1 MNKKL
6 YKETFEQITMP
17 EESIEKVKQLE
28 CAPKKKHW
36 MFNRALRYAAVF
48 VLAFM
53 IADAAVYAASGN
65 GIIQRVTAVIN
76 GKSYQV
82 DLEKK
87 TDEHGDGYYVGHI
100 AESKT
105 ESEKENVDSSD
116 EADSSAKQLFA
127 INEITGQM
135 SSAMKYYDPE
145 LHYAKMWDNARIKE
159 YLGVDIIDAINVM
172 PSGYEMKYT
181 GGETFAVTY
190 ENAGTLVED
199 RVCYEFE
206 GRDYKKV
213 MVLASKLRTPYDCLY
228 QLDSEKKTS
237 FRLQSGDILQ
247 VLVAAQFKPDN
258 ANEYAFY
265 VADFEYEGVYYRI
278 EMENIESRYLDRFIR
293 KLLEP

>member
-1 MNKKL
+1 MDKKL
-6 YKETFEQITMP
+6 YKETFDQITMSQ
-17 EESIEKVKQLE
+17 ESIEKLKQLE
-28 CAPKKKHW
+28 YQPRKK
-36 MFNRALRYAAVF
+36 NLLLTRTLRYAAVF
-48 VLAFM
+48 LLTFM
-53 IADAAVYAASGN
+53 IADAAVYAASGS

-87 TDEHGDGYYVGHI
+87 TDEHGDDYYVGHI
-100 AESKT
+100 AESET
-105 ESEKENVDSSD
+105 ESEKGNADSSD
-116 EADSSAKQLFA
+116 EADSGAKQLFA
-127 INEITGQM
+127 INEITGRM
-135 SSAMKYYDPE
+135 RAAMKYYDPE
-145 LHYAKMWDNARIKE
+145 LHYAKMWDNARTKE
-159 YLGVDIIDAINVM
+159 YLGVDIIDAISVM

-206 GRDYKKV
+206 GRDHKKV

-278 EMENIESRYLDRFIR
+278 EMENIESDYLDHFIR